1 MGAWGQ
7 VLRGKEIA
15 WDGRIGICAGGVI
28 GSVVG
33 VVRWGI
39 CVGIMKHHWLG
50 NQGMIIVVLSG

>member
-1 MGAWGQ
+1 M
-7 VLRGKEIA
+7 LRGKEIA